1 MTRVLI
7 VTKNLLAEQS
17 LQDVL
22 QRSDIEVYCSNDLM
36 NDTIFL
42 SQIVK
47 YFSMVIFSDT
57 VSNFEIS
64 KYYSFFQKEGLL
76 ILRKGNKE
84 DLKNSDFSYL
94 LNEISAWID
103 PKMPDIMV
111 IEKIA
116 KLMNNQERLA
126 SSLNERNHNLFS
138 KNENNSKGFFF
149 SLSPNEKKILYYL
162 YQYQKDGR
170 IVSRNEL
177 CNLIWGSDV
186 TNSRLCQLSNLSNRI
201 KMKLEM
207 NHFPEGELINLRNK
221 GYLLGDLLLIEVG
234 ENLS

>member
-94 LNEISAWID
+94 LNEISAWI
-103 PKMPDIMV
+103 
-111 IEKIA
+111 
-116 KLMNNQERLA
+116 LWL
-126 SSLNERNHNLFS
+126 L
-138 KNENNSKGFFF
+138 
-149 SLSPNEKKILYYL
+149 KK
-162 YQYQKDGR
+162 
-170 IVSRNEL
+170 
-177 CNLIWGSDV
+177 
-186 TNSRLCQLSNLSNRI
+186 
-201 KMKLEM
+201 
-207 NHFPEGELINLRNK
+207 
-221 GYLLGDLLLIEVG
+221 
-234 ENLS
+234 